1 MRRSIAAICLALAM
15 GAAQA
20 AEPVDLLFNTPH
32 LKGVQPGSVLR
43 YDHVRRSDPTLDLG
57 PDIDEA
63 IAVEMG
69 QGAAKR
75 FMLDADGQPR
85 VFEVNDGVPGNPL
98 LMVFLESTLRSVAK
112 ATGGSPFYL
121 RNRMREALRDG
132 LTQDGDALTMRPFAQ
147 DANRVR
153 LGAFADMSVRF
164 ELSDKTPGMVV
175 SMAAEAGPEAEPVYS
190 EEIRYETL
198 R

>member
-1 MRRSIAAICLALAM
+1 MRRSIAAVCLALAM

-32 LKGVQPGSVLR
+32 LKGVAPGSVLR
-43 YDHVRRSDPTLDLG
+43 YEHVRQSDPSLGIG
-57 PDIDEA
+57 PDVDEA

-69 QGAAKR
+69 KDAAER
-75 FMLDADGQPR
+75 FTLDADGHPR
-85 VFEVNDGVPGNPL
+85 IFDVADGVPGNPL

-132 LTQDGDALTMRPFAQ
+132 LAQDGEALTMRPFAH
-147 DANRVR
+147 DANRAR
-153 LGAFADMSVRF
+153 LGAFADMSMRF
-164 ELSDKTPGMVV
+164 ELSDKTPGMLV
-175 SMAAEAGPEAEPVYS
+175 SMAAEAGPDADPVYS
-190 EEIRYETL
+190 EEIRYETV